1 MIIEVKPMN
10 KYKADETHNEQLT
23 NQLLEHMNTIEIP
36 KELDSLVN
44 AAIEKGKKTERM
56 IIMKKWI
63 RNSAATAAA
72 IIVGFVGAA
81 NLSPTFAKSLSD
93 IPVLNTLVK
102 VVSFRQFDYHEDT
115 YEATINTPV
124 LEGLTNEKLE
134 ATLNQKYLE
143 ENKKLY
149 EQFEKD
155 VADMKSFEEGGHLG
169 IDSGF
174 EIKTNNDQILSIA
187 RYVVNT
193 VGSSSTT
200 MTYDTI
206 DKQNEIIITLPSL
219 FKDDSYIEI
228 ISENIKEQMRTKKA
242 ADSNLMYWIAGEPDA
257 IDGFDRIL
265 ADQPFYI
272 TDQGKLV
279 ISFDK
284 YIVGP
289 GSMGIQEF
297 EIPTDT
303 IQDILVSNTYIK

>member
-1 MIIEVKPMN
+1 MN
-10 KYKADETHNEQLT
+10 KYKVEEMHNEELT
-23 NQLLEHMNTIEIP
+23 NQLLEHLDAIEIP
-36 KELDSLVN
+36 KELDELVN

-56 IIMKKWI
+56 IIMKKWF

-72 IIVGFVGAA
+72 VIVGFVGAA

-93 IPVLNTLVK
+93 IPVLNTLAK

-115 YEATINTPV
+115 YEATIDTPV
-124 LEGLTNEKLE
+124 LEGLVDKNLE
-134 ATLNQKYLE
+134 ATLNEKYLE
-143 ENKKLY
+143 ENKKLF
-149 EQFEKD
+149 EQFEKE
-155 VADMKSFEEGGHLG
+155 VADMKSFEQGGHLG
-169 IDSGF
+169 VDSGF
-174 EIKTNNDQILSIA
+174 EVKTNNDQILSIA

-206 DKQNEIIITLPSL
+206 DKQNEMLITLPSL
-219 FKDDSYIEI
+219 FKDDSYIEV
-228 ISENIKEQMRTKKA
+228 ISGNIKDQMRTKREINP
-242 ADSNLMYWIAGEPDA
+242 NLVYWIAGEPDA

-284 YIVGP
+284 YMVGP

-297 EIPTDT
+297 EIPTDV

>member
-1 MIIEVKPMN
+1 MN
-10 KYKADETHNEQLT
+10 KHTEKKIHDEALAH
-23 NQLLEHMNTIEIP
+23 QLLEHLDAIEIP
-36 KELDSLVN
+36 KELDEIVN
-44 AAIEKGKKTERM
+44 TAIEKGKKAERM
-56 IIMKKWI
+56 IIMKKWF

-72 IIVGFVGAA
+72 LMVGFVGAA
-81 NLSPTFAKSLSD
+81 NLSPTFAQSLSD
-93 IPVLNTLVK
+93 IPVLNTLAK

-115 YEATINTPV
+115 YEATIDTPV
-124 LEGLTNEKLE
+124 LEGLTNKDLE

-149 EQFEKD
+149 EQFEKE
-155 VADMKSFEEGGHLG
+155 VANMKTFEEGGHLG
-169 IDSGF
+169 VDSGF

-206 DKQNEIIITLPSL
+206 DKQNELLITLPSL
-219 FKDDSYIEI
+219 FKDDSYIKI
-228 ISENIKEQMRTKKA
+228 ISDNIKEQMKTKRA
-242 ADSNLMYWIAGEPDA
+242 IDPNLVYWIDGEDGA
-257 IDGFDRIL
+257 IDGFDLIL
-265 ADQPFYI
+265 ADQSFYI

-284 YIVGP
+284 YAVGP

-297 EIPTDT
+297 EIPTEV
-303 IQDILVSNTYIK
+303 IQAILVSNTYIK

>member
-1 MIIEVKPMN
+1 MN
-10 KYKADETHNEQLT
+10 KYKVEEMHNEELA
-23 NQLLEHMNTIEIP
+23 NQLLEHLDAIEIP
-36 KELDSLVN
+36 KELDELVN

-56 IIMKKWI
+56 IIMKKWF

-72 IIVGFVGAA
+72 VIVGFVGAA

-93 IPVLNTLVK
+93 IPVLNTLAK

-115 YEATINTPV
+115 YEATIDTPV
-124 LEGLTNEKLE
+124 LEGLVDKNLE
-134 ATLNQKYLE
+134 ATLNEKYLE
-143 ENKKLY
+143 ENKKLF
-149 EQFEKD
+149 EQFEKE
-155 VADMKSFEEGGHLG
+155 VADMKSFEQGGHLG
-169 IDSGF
+169 VDSGF
-174 EIKTNNDQILSIA
+174 EVKTNNDQILSIA

-206 DKQNEIIITLPSL
+206 DKQNEMLITLPSL
-219 FKDDSYIEI
+219 FKDDSYIEV
-228 ISENIKEQMRTKKA
+228 ISENIKDQMRTKREI
-242 ADSNLMYWIAGEPDA
+242 DSNLVYWIAGEPDA

-284 YIVGP
+284 YMVGP

-297 EIPTDT
+297 EIPTDV

>member
-63 RNSAATAAA
+63 RNSTATAAA
-72 IIVGFVGAA
+72 IIVGFVGAT

-93 IPVLNTLVK
+93 IPVVNTLVK
-102 VVSFRQFDYHEDT
+102 VVSFIQFDYHEDT
-115 YEATINTPV
+115 YEATIDTPV

-169 IDSGF
+169 VDSGF
-174 EIKTNNDQILSIA
+174 KIKTNNDQILSIA

-228 ISENIKEQMRTKKA
+228 ISENIKEQMRTKRA

-265 ADQPFYI
+265 ADQSFYI

>member
-10 KYKADETHNEQLT
+10 KYKVEEMHNEELA
-23 NQLLEHMNTIEIP
+23 NQLLEHLDAIEIP
-36 KELDSLVN
+36 KELDELVN

-56 IIMKKWI
+56 IIMKKWF

-72 IIVGFVGAA
+72 VIVGFVGAA

-93 IPVLNTLVK
+93 IPVLNTLAK

-115 YEATINTPV
+115 YEATIDTPV
-124 LEGLTNEKLE
+124 LEGLVDKNLE
-134 ATLNQKYLE
+134 ATLNEKYLE
-143 ENKKLY
+143 ENKKLF
-149 EQFEKD
+149 EQFEKE
-155 VADMKSFEEGGHLG
+155 VADMKSFEQGGHLG
-169 IDSGF
+169 VDSGF
-174 EIKTNNDQILSIA
+174 EVKTNNDQILSIA

-206 DKQNEIIITLPSL
+206 DKQNEMLITLPSL
-219 FKDDSYIEI
+219 FKDDSYIEV
-228 ISENIKEQMRTKKA
+228 ISENIKDQMRTKREI
-242 ADSNLMYWIAGEPDA
+242 DSNLVYWIAGEPDA

-284 YIVGP
+284 YMVGP

-297 EIPTDT
+297 EIPTDV

>member
-102 VVSFRQFDYHEDT
+102 VVSFIQFDYHEDT
-115 YEATINTPV
+115 YEATIDTPV

-155 VADMKSFEEGGHLG
+155 VADMKSFEEDGHLG
-169 IDSGF
+169 VDSGF

-228 ISENIKEQMRTKKA
+228 ISENIKEQMRTKRA

-265 ADQPFYI
+265 ADQSFYI

>member
-1 MIIEVKPMN
+1 MN
-10 KYKADETHNEQLT
+10 KYKADETHNEEL
-23 NQLLEHMNTIEIP
+23 NHQLLDYMNAIEIP
-36 KELDSLVN
+36 EELDSLVN

-72 IIVGFVGAA
+72 IMVGFVGAA

-102 VVSFRQFDYHEDT
+102 VVSFRQFNYHEET
-115 YEATINTPV
+115 YEATIDTPV
-124 LEGLTNEKLE
+124 LEGLTDEKLE
-134 ATLNQKYLE
+134 ATLNEKYLE

-169 IDSGF
+169 VDSGF

-187 RYVVNT
+187 RYIVNT
-193 VGSSSTT
+193 AASSSTT

-206 DKQNEIIITLPSL
+206 DKQNEMLITLPSL

-228 ISENIKEQMRTKKA
+228 ISENIKEQMRAKRA
-242 ADSNLMYWIAGEPDA
+242 ADSNLVYWIAGEPDA

-279 ISFDK
+279 VSFDK
-284 YIVGP
+284 YMVGP

-297 EIPTDT
+297 EIPTAV
-303 IQDILVSNTYIK
+303 IQDVLVSNTYIK